1 MRTILFFLVILSLLV
16 MPSVASGQTGPSPAD
31 RRIALSF
38 DDAPRGDGPI
48 FTGEERT
55 AALLDSLQTA
65 GVGTA
70 VFFVTTRG
78 LDTPAGR
85 ERIARYAEAGHLIA
99 NHSHSHT
106 WLSGTDP
113 DAYIAD
119 IDRAEGLLPPHVQ
132 RRPWFRFPFLDEG
145 NERELRDRLRD
156 ALDARGL
163 MNGYVTVDNY
173 DWYIDQRWQQAV
185 RDGRPVD
192 RDALRRAYVD
202 LILGAVEFYDSLA
215 VSTLGRSPAHVLL
228 LHENDLAAA
237 FVDDLVI
244 ALRVAGWTIVSPDEA
259 YADPIA
265 SIVPQTLMTR
275 QGHVGALAVDAGADP
290 RTFSHRAIEEEQIDA
305 MLEER
310 GVFGEPLASDGG
322 QREKSG

>member
-1 MRTILFFLVILSLLV
+1 
-16 MPSVASGQTGPSPAD
+16 
-31 RRIALSF
+31 
-38 DDAPRGDGPI
+38 
-48 FTGEERT
+48 
-55 AALLDSLQTA
+55 
-65 GVGTA
+65 
-70 VFFVTTRG
+70 
-78 LDTPAGR
+78 
-85 ERIARYAEAGHLIA
+85 
-99 NHSHSHT
+99 
-106 WLSGTDP
+106 
-113 DAYIAD
+113 
-119 IDRAEGLLPPHVQ
+119 
-132 RRPWFRFPFLDEG
+132 
-145 NERELRDRLRD
+145 
-156 ALDARGL
+156 
-163 MNGYVTVDNY
+163 
-173 DWYIDQRWQQAV
+173 
-185 RDGRPVD
+185 
-192 RDALRRAYVD
+192 

-310 GVFGEPLASDGG
+310 GVFGEPLVSDGR
-322 QREKSG
+322 QRQKSG